1 MIMSKYSGK
10 RTEHEQLDLE
20 LGARL
25 SRQLLVGEILTR
37 NAQKFPDQTAFV
49 IKGKRLSYQ
58 YLDRRVNRLATALLA
73 RGVGRGD
80 KIAVL
85 MRNRQEMLE
94 TFFAA
99 AKLGAVNVPVN
110 VRLSPAEI
118 LYILNNSQTRL
129 LIIESEFIGAID
141 QIAEELTSVREIILV
156 GDPENRRFRRFE
168 DLIEEGSPQRPPVY
182 VDDEDEAFIVYTAGT
197 TGKPKGALLTHKNL
211 ISNSLDI
218 INENNLSQPRHPD
231 LPYLEPKILT
241 VAPLFHVAGLINIIR
256 TMMERKTI
264 VLKDFDPV
272 EILKTIEAEKIT
284 YIFLVPTMWRI
295 LLGHPQFGSYDVS
308 SIRVAG
314 FGADVIENALKQ
326 RILEHFPN
334 ASLFEAFGQTE
345 MSATTTFM
353 KHQDTLRKEGSVG
366 LPLRMVSLR
375 LVDFQMKDVAVG
387 EVGEVVYR
395 GPGMFK
401 GYYNDPEE
409 TAKAFEGGWFH
420 SGDLARRDE
429 DDFLTIVDRKKDMIL
444 SGGENIYCA
453 EIEQVLL
460 KHPEVREAAV
470 IGVPDPKWGQSV
482 KAYVVV
488 SPDSAASPEDL
499 IGFCTQHLARFKRP
513 KQVEFMDALP
523 RSATGKILKKLLREK
538 EEAS

>member
-1 MIMSKYSGK
+1 
-10 RTEHEQLDLE
+10 
-20 LGARL
+20 
-25 SRQLLVGEILTR
+25 
-37 NAQKFPDQTAFV
+37 
-49 IKGKRLSYQ
+49 
-58 YLDRRVNRLATALLA
+58 
-73 RGVGRGD
+73 
-80 KIAVL
+80 
-85 MRNRQEMLE
+85 
-94 TFFAA
+94 
-99 AKLGAVNVPVN
+99 
-110 VRLSPAEI
+110 
-118 LYILNNSQTRL
+118 NNSQTRL
-129 LIIESEFIGAID
+129 LIIESEFIGVIHPV
-141 QIAEELTSVREIILV
+141 AEEVSSVGEMILV
-156 GDPENRRFRRFE
+156 GDPEDPRSGPFE

-218 INENNLSQPRHPD
+218 IHENNQSQPRHPD
-231 LPYLEPKILT
+231 LPLLEPKILT

-295 LLGHPQFGSYDVS
+295 LLGHPQFADYDVS

-375 LVDFQMKDVAVG
+375 LVDFQMRDVAVG
-387 EVGEVVYR
+387 EVGEVVYQ

-429 DDFLTIVDRKKDMIL
+429 DGFLTIVDRKKDMIL

-453 EIEQVLL
+453 EIEQALL
-460 KHPEVREAAV
+460 KHPEVLEAAV

-488 SPDSAASPEDL
+488 SPDSAASPEAL
-499 IGFCTQHLARFKRP
+499 IDFCTQHLARFKRP

-523 RSATGKILKKLLREK
+523 RSATGKILKKVLREK
-538 EEAS
+538 EEASQ

>member
-1 MIMSKYSGK
+1 MSKYSGK

-37 NAQKFPDQTAFV
+37 NAQKYPDHTAFV
-49 IKGKRLSYQ
+49 IKDKRLSYLS
-58 YLDRRVNRLATALLA
+58 LDQRVNRLATALLA
-73 RGVGRGD
+73 REVGRGD

-85 MRNRQEMLE
+85 MRNRQEVLE

-129 LIIESEFIGAID
+129 LFIESEFIGAID
-141 QIAEELTSVREIILV
+141 QIAGELTSVREIILV

-218 INENNLSQPRHPD
+218 INENNQSQPRHPD
-231 LPYLEPKILT
+231 LPHLEPKILT

-272 EILKTIEAEKIT
+272 EILKTIETEKIT

-295 LLGHPQFGSYDVS
+295 LLGHPQFADYDVS

-314 FGADVIENALKQ
+314 FGADVIENSLKQ
-326 RILEHFPN
+326 RILDHLPN

-387 EVGEVVYR
+387 EVGEIVYQ

-429 DDFLTIVDRKKDMIL
+429 DGFLTIVDRKKDMIL

-453 EIEQVLL
+453 EIEQALMR
-460 KHPEVREAAV
+460 HSEVREAAV

-488 SPDSAASPEDL
+488 GSDSAVSAEDL
-499 IGFCTQHLARFKRP
+499 IDFCTRHLARFKRP
-513 KQVEFMDALP
+513 KQVEFMEALP
-523 RSATGKILKKLLREK
+523 RSATGKVLKKVLRAK
-538 EEAS
+538 EEASQ